1 MKTLYLLALQPA
13 TIGPNATLHWCHR
26 AFCGGPNTFTFGQR
40 DRASSVG
47 IRRRL
52 DFLGHHSCALGAT
65 ACSTCGDF
73 EEAHRNNAL
82 NRFLYT
88 LRRWAASASMS
99 MAGMKE
105 TVAAQGLVGRR
116 RSRVPPRWAQ
126 KKPGGLASPVPPQ
139 TMQNFKE
146 PYALDMRR

>member
-52 DFLGHHSCALGAT
+52 DFLGHHPCALGAT
-65 ACSTCGDF
+65 ARSTCGDF

-82 NRFLYT
+82 NFKAELDGFEPWIPVDHLST
-88 LRRWAASASMS
+88 LGSSRASS
-99 MAGMKE
+99 K
-105 TVAAQGLVGRR
+105 Q
-116 RSRVPPRWAQ
+116 RSLNCGSLRTHGA
-126 KKPGGLASPVPPQ
+126 
-139 TMQNFKE
+139 
-146 PYALDMRR
+146 